1 MTRHGA
7 ITRIFKVIA
16 GADLRDYNLQSFYS
30 SFSDGATAFQK
41 FGNYPEFQALFN
53 ERTSNPAGDLW
64 GPNIYHLIY
73 GGPANP
79 PRPLMVERAYHMP
92 RKNVGGVMKLA
103 PQPEKLMP
111 VHGCVY

>member
-1 MTRHGA
+1 MTICAIRQFPPHLGKEALSESKLRHAAGVMTRHGA

-64 GPNIYHLIY
+64 GPNIYHMIY
-73 GGPANP
+73 GGPANA
-79 PRPLMVERAYHMP
+79 PRP
-92 RKNVGGVMKLA
+92 
-103 PQPEKLMP
+103 
-111 VHGCVY
+111 